1 MDKSK
6 WIVMGV
12 TLVVVIVGVIIANIA
27 INKVAPLN
35 KLAKG

>member
-12 TLVVVIVGVIIANIA
+12 TLVVVIVGVIVANIV
-27 INKVAPLN
+27 INKVAPIN